1 MIGLWLSDLPTDD
14 PSKKSWSKPQLRRF
28 VHSDKPIEF
37 LELLGQG
44 GEGVVYKVRIEG
56 VVYALK
62 MVSICFL
69 FSFIYFSQPLSCL
82 LFSFLCYGY
91 VL

>member
-1 MIGLWLSDLPTDD
+1 MDDSMIGRWLSDLPMND

-28 VHSDKPIEF
+28 AHANEPIEF

-44 GEGVVYKVRIEG
+44 GEGVVYRVRIEG

-62 MVSICFL
+62 IVGIF
-69 FSFIYFSQPLSCL
+69 PLLYL
-82 LFSFLCYGY
+82 LG
-91 VL
+91 